1 MAEEWTYHR
10 LCEAYRE
17 EKGTNRLNSLPADFG
32 RSLQELISRL
42 GSQAGGQKELDNARK
57 QARLLVRLRRQKL
70 MMRASME
77 SEGAEPEGL
86 TEGEKEIYGK
96 IRSLYAQEDE
106 RLEGLMHPLPK
117 MGEGESTAMLEK
129 GGLNGGSVSAP
140 AAKKK
145 LKLLADIPE
154 YRGAD
159 NEVYGPFAT
168 GQQVE
173 VPPSEADSL
182 LKARMA
188 EEIA

>member
-1 MAEEWTYHR
+1 VAEEWTYHR

-42 GSQAGGQKELDNARK
+42 GTQAGGQKELDNARK

-77 SEGAEPEGL
+77 QEGAEPEGL
-86 TEGEKEIYGK
+86 TEGEKEMYG
-96 IRSLYAQEDE
+96 RLRQMYAQEDE
-106 RLEGLMHPLPK
+106 RLESLMHPLP
-117 MGEGESTAMLEK
+117 MGGEVTTAGEASGM
-129 GGLNGGSVSAP
+129 NGGAAAAP
-140 AAKKK
+140 VVKKK

-159 NEVYGPFAT
+159 NGVYGPFT
-168 GQQVE
+168 SGQAVE
-173 VPPSEADSL
+173 VPLTEAEWL
-182 LKARMA
+182 LKGNLA
-188 EEIA
+188 EEVA